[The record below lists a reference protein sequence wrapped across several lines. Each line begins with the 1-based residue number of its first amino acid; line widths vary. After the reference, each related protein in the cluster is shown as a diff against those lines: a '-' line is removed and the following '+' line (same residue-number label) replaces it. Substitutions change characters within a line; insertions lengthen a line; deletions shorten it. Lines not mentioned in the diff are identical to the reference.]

1 MINSTIV
8 NSKYGQLALA
18 NNRKAC
24 GEEMFH
30 IGVFDHLDRGHVEL
44 DKFYEDRF
52 RVIEAFERSGFYAYH
67 VAEHHF
73 TPLGMAPS
81 PSVYLAA
88 VAQRTKRLRFGP
100 LVYALPLY
108 HPLRL
113 IQEICMLDQI
123 SGGRLEIGF
132 GRGASPIEA
141 AYYDQRAAQEIYEE
155 GLQLVLEG
163 LRSRKLSFEGQIYH
177 FKDIP
182 LALEPF
188 QKPHPPLWYGV
199 HSVESA
205 ARAARQQLNV
215 VSFELPDDA
224 RTVADSYRDA
234 WREAHGDAPLGKN
247 GLLRFVFVAQT
258 DEKALDAARRAY
270 LEWYKSFHYLFHLHG
285 SMPRSGPRAPSFDE
299 VMAQGRGTAG
309 SPQTVAKFINEQME
323 KTGCNYF
330 VGQFA
335 FGDLSLS
342 EMLESIELFRAR
354 VMPEL
359 GVDAITDIV
368 GSIGRP
374 A

>member
-1 MINSTIV
+1 MAGLRVPTTE
-8 NSKYGQLALA
+8 KRAG
-18 NNRKAC
+18 RKCFTSAFSITLIA
-24 GEEMFH
+24 GN
-30 IGVFDHLDRGHVEL
+30 VEL

-224 RTVADSYRDA
+224 RTVADSYR
-234 WREAHGDAPLGKN
+234 
-247 GLLRFVFVAQT
+247 
-258 DEKALDAARRAY
+258 
-270 LEWYKSFHYLFHLHG
+270 
-285 SMPRSGPRAPSFDE
+285 
-299 VMAQGRGTAG
+299 
-309 SPQTVAKFINEQME
+309 
-323 KTGCNYF
+323 
-330 VGQFA
+330 
-335 FGDLSLS
+335 
-342 EMLESIELFRAR
+342 
-354 VMPEL
+354 
-359 GVDAITDIV
+359 
-368 GSIGRP
+368 
-374 A
+374 

>member
-1 MINSTIV
+1 
-8 NSKYGQLALA
+8 
-18 NNRKAC
+18 
-24 GEEMFH
+24 MFH
-30 IGVFDHLDRGHVEL
+30 IGVFDHLDRGHNEL

-88 VAQRTKRLRFGP
+88 VAQRTNRIRFGP

-141 AYYDQRAAQEIYEE
+141 AYYEQRAAQEIYEE

-163 LRSRKLSFEGQIYH
+163 LKSRKLSFEGKMYH
-177 FKDIP
+177 FKDVP
-182 LALEPF
+182 LALEPL

-205 ARAARQQLNV
+205 ARAARGRLNV

-224 RTVADSYRDA
+224 RVVADSYGRA
-234 WREAHGDAPLGKN
+234 WRETHGDAPLGKN
-247 GLLRFVFVAQT
+247 GLLRFVFVAET
-258 DEKALDAARRAY
+258 DREALTAARRAY
-270 LEWYKSFHYLFHLHG
+270 LEWYKSFHYLFQLHG

-299 VMAQGRGTAG
+299 VIAQGRGIAG
-309 SPQTVAKFINEQME
+309 SPQVVARFINAQME

-335 FGDLSLS
+335 FGDLDLS
-342 EMLESIELFRAR
+342 EMLGSVALFHER

-359 GVDAITDIV
+359 RVV
-368 GSIGRP
+368 
-374 A
+374 